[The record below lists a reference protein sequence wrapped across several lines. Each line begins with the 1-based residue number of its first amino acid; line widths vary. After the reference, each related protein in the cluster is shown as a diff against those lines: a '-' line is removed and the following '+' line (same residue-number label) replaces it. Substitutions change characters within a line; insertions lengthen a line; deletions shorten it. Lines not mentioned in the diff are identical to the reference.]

1 MFCRNFTRSP
11 NIPRYIGLN
20 VSNNVIPK
28 YLSVPLLIRR
38 SNSDTSKLLVAISDL
53 QEKYSMKIENFPHI
67 TVVGPQS
74 AGKSSVLE
82 GICGKDILPKK
93 MVMSTMKPTHI
104 TTIRSN
110 ETKFQIGDR
119 EVKTEREAADEI
131 SRLNDNPHV
140 TTITVIIWAP
150 DIYNASLIDLPGLF
164 SVAPASDPGLPKKIQ
179 KITNEYLQNPHNIP
193 VVVHSGPAD
202 PATNPGLKSIIKFNR
217 QEDAFGVITKLDLLE
232 TQNTDFIKQMLSN
245 KTYPLGHG
253 YCAVVLRNDQDISNG
268 KTVADKLKEE
278 EMVFKRNKL
287 NPHGVMTMRKKIS
300 DIQYMK
306 IRDQI
311 PNILQTVDG
320 QIADLKASQT
330 FMNNLSFNDPQK
342 MVSRIRIMIDKLY
355 PGSIERAEFE
365 DDLKNEFKRTI
376 GAYIDSTVEKQQV
389 YEPPLSK
396 DIVNNLIMNFNS
408 KQMVNPSDYAVDSMK
423 EMFSFS
429 LVSPHFITS
438 ETIKK
443 AYNNE
448 ISLATTIPM
457 IDPHLDDP
465 LGKKRAQF
473 NRKLNVYFSKLLKD
487 DVIHK
492 IVHDVTV
499 KQMLQYIYRDP
510 ETHDELSK
518 KFAEYVINEISNEV
532 YETKIKYGV
541 TAMLNLEKRP
551 RASTTEY
558 IRYVAQK
565 YPEYF
570 TFRGGFLEPIMKNS
584 KKFSLEYYG
593 DVWSEAYM
601 KVLSD
606 NVVENC
612 YRNVAVNLLD
622 PMIDKV
628 LLFSFDIMNKERLK
642 THQLKINEKV
652 EKLVEIRDI
661 VSSYNSSNSK
671 IPNMNSQKPGDTWD
685 NNISP
690 V

>member
-1 MFCRNFTRSP
+1 
-11 NIPRYIGLN
+11 
-20 VSNNVIPK
+20 
-28 YLSVPLLIRR
+28 
-38 SNSDTSKLLVAISDL
+38 
-53 QEKYSMKIENFPHI
+53 
-67 TVVGPQS
+67 
-74 AGKSSVLE
+74 
-82 GICGKDILPKK
+82 
-93 MVMSTMKPTHI
+93 
-104 TTIRSN
+104 
-110 ETKFQIGDR
+110 
-119 EVKTEREAADEI
+119 
-131 SRLNDNPHV
+131 
-140 TTITVIIWAP
+140 
-150 DIYNASLIDLPGLF
+150 
-164 SVAPASDPGLPKKIQ
+164 
-179 KITNEYLQNPHNIP
+179 
-193 VVVHSGPAD
+193 
-202 PATNPGLKSIIKFNR
+202 
-217 QEDAFGVITKLDLLE
+217 
-232 TQNTDFIKQMLSN
+232 
-245 KTYPLGHG
+245 
-253 YCAVVLRNDQDISNG
+253 
-268 KTVADKLKEE
+268 
-278 EMVFKRNKL
+278 
-287 NPHGVMTMRKKIS
+287 
-300 DIQYMK
+300 
-306 IRDQI
+306 
-311 PNILQTVDG
+311 
-320 QIADLKASQT
+320 
-330 FMNNLSFNDPQK
+330 
-342 MVSRIRIMIDKLY
+342 
-355 PGSIERAEFE
+355 
-365 DDLKNEFKRTI
+365 
-376 GAYIDSTVEKQQV
+376 
-389 YEPPLSK
+389 
-396 DIVNNLIMNFNS
+396 
-408 KQMVNPSDYAVDSMK
+408 MK

-429 LVSPHFITS
+429 LVSPQFITS
-438 ETIKK
+438 ESIKR

-473 NRKLNVYFSKLLKD
+473 NRKLNIYFSKLLKD

-532 YETKIKYGV
+532 HETKIKYGI

-551 RASTTEY
+551 RASTTEH

-570 TFRGGFLEPIMKNS
+570 TFKGGFFEPIMKNS

-593 DVWSEAYM
+593 DIWSEAYM

-661 VSSYNSSNSK
+661 VSSYNTSNSQ
-671 IPNMNSQKPGDTWD
+671 IPNMNSQKSGDTWD